1 MPLGVLS
8 LSRLK
13 INVREMR
20 WLFLTPSKSKSYNR
34 PEFIRNHQLRGLETI
49 TVDDPSFVRRTRSH
63 ISISGTQ
70 IHLVLSTLVLNHYIL
85 CLTFELWTVNGA
97 HMVFQIF
104 PFFWK
109 TLCTYL
115 YTTRA
120 NVNVNYTQPRRRK
133 VRIRKNCADDNMIY
147 MQYNHNRYNDY
158 RLCGAYHR

>member
-49 TVDDPSFVRRTRSH
+49 TADDPSFVRRTRSH

-70 IHLVLSTLVLNHYIL
+70 IHLVLSTLVLKHYI
-85 CLTFELWTVNGA
+85 LTFELWTVNGA
-97 HMVFQIF
+97 HMVFPIF
-104 PFFWK
+104 LEDP
-109 TLCTYL
+109 L
-115 YTTRA
+115 YVSIHDAGERQCKLYATA
-120 NVNVNYTQPRRRK
+120 AAEGQDSEKLRRR
-133 VRIRKNCADDNMIY
+133 
-147 MQYNHNRYNDY
+147 
-158 RLCGAYHR
+158 